1 MIAMM
6 VHEKIVKYKELFK
19 IMFLKELPFTL
30 FSGFNF
36 DNEIN
41 FWKLRLEN
49 ANHAL
54 LKRMKSI
61 AIYDKKVSSNLIFW
75 YMLKRDFCKLSIHI
89 GYAKQKS

>member
-41 FWKLRLEN
+41 F
-49 ANHAL
+49 
-54 LKRMKSI
+54 
-61 AIYDKKVSSNLIFW
+61 
-75 YMLKRDFCKLSIHI
+75 
-89 GYAKQKS
+89 